1 MNNKKILKNK
11 AKKAILSIAIASS
24 FSAFAANE
32 VNNLPTNRYD
42 CTPSEVKLFMSKQTE
57 SMFHDSGIRNWEET
71 KTMTVLAKT
80 NPTMRVELES
90 TGNPAQDAKL
100 AKQATAQVQ
109 AEAGEEQTECD
120 MMFAEYAK
128 IDLGG
133 GEVPDVDIGDLISGG
148 LDSLVAM
155 AEKEMADMMNAMK
168 EALNDMCSRVTPDAV
183 TEFVSDN
190 VNKSLNR
197 EYGYDMDDVKKG
209 TIYNDVVNDAL
220 KEEFNDSD
228 AKLLNVFD
236 DDLDDN
242 RERYIKRQKDN
253 FVDDQKDTVSDA
265 IQDEIDDLID

>member
-1 MNNKKILKNK
+1 MNNKKIFKNK

-80 NPTMRVELES
+80 NPTMKVKLES

-100 AKQATAQVQ
+100 AKQATAQV
-109 AEAGEEQTECD
+109 EAASEEQTECD

-133 GEVPDVDIGDLISGG
+133 GEIPDVDIGDLVSGG

-155 AEKEMADMMNAMK
+155 AEKEMANMMAAMK
-168 EALNDMCSRVTPDAV
+168 EAINDMCSRVTPDAA
-183 TEFVSDN
+183 TEFVTDN
-190 VNKSLNR
+190 VNKSLKR
-197 EYGYDMDDVKKG
+197 EYGYNMNDVKKG

-220 KEEFNDSD
+220 KEEFDDSD

-236 DDLDDN
+236 DDLDKN
-242 RERYIKRQKDN
+242 RERYIKRQQKSFVKDKKG
-253 FVDDQKDTVSDA
+253 DASDS
-265 IQDEIDDLID
+265 IQDKIDDMIE

>member
-1 MNNKKILKNK
+1 MNNKKIFKNK

-42 CTPSEVKLFMSKQTE
+42 CTPSEVKLFMSKKTE
-57 SMFHDSGIRNWEET
+57 SMFQDSGIRNWEET

-80 NPTMRVELES
+80 NPTMRVKLDS

-100 AKQATAQVQ
+100 AKQATAQVE
-109 AEAGEEQTECD
+109 AEASEEQTECD

-133 GEVPDVDIGDLISGG
+133 GQVPDVDIGDLISGG

-155 AEKEMADMMNAMK
+155 AEKEMASMMEAMK
-168 EALNDMCSRVTPDAV
+168 EALNDMCSRVTPDAA
-183 TEFVSDN
+183 TEFVSKN

-209 TIYNDVVNDAL
+209 TIYNDVVNDSL
-220 KEEFNDSD
+220 KEEFDDSD

-236 DDLDDN
+236 DDLDKN
-242 RERYIKRQKDN
+242 RDRYIKRQQKN
-253 FVDDQKDTVSDA
+253 FVDEKKDTASDS
-265 IQDEIDDLID
+265 IQDNIDETIN